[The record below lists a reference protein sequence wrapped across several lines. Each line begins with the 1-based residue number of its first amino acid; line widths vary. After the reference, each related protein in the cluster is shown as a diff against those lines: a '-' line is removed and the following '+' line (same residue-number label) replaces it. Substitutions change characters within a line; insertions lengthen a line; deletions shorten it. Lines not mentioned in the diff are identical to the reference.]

1 MKMSQVITA
10 GREAIPQLCSE
21 VEELSGRITSHLA
34 TIKDMNVVESESGR
48 EAIRIA
54 CVNEAAEIAQFCS
67 EVRERLNGF
76 ASLLGSYKRKFKKK
90 KTVEDKTMPF
100 GFMKDMAPTSSETEG
115 TGQ

>member
-54 CVNEAAEIAQFCS
+54 CVNEAAEIAQFCT

-90 KTVEDKTMPF
+90 KTVEDKTIPF